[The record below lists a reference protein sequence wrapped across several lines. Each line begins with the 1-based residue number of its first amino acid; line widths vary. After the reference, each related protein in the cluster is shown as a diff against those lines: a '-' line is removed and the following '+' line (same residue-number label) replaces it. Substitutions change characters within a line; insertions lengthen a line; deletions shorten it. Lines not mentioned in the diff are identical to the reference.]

1 MTQPV
6 TTDPKQIVRL
16 FRDMGLVGAGG
27 AGFPTYFKYLKPTPI
42 LIVNCEEG
50 EPGYEADKLLLI
62 SYADQIKETLEML
75 KRIFGFERIVIGAKE
90 KDKEMLD
97 PLAQSHGF
105 ELYYTP
111 STYGYGEE
119 RWLTKAVT
127 GREVPGKQLPATVGV
142 TVNNVETIFNMYR
155 ALFEE
160 QPVTDKYLNIYG
172 EVAEPRVYCTP
183 VGTFSMDLLAH
194 SGIDTR
200 RHSQLMVIDGG
211 PLMGD
216 LVDIRAHAILKKTN
230 GLLVVDKAL
239 YVGDQVALK
248 QLPGEASPTWEDTL
262 PRAMAKLGLSRYLH
276 WKPQAPTDVRSEIRR
291 VRIYLTHT
299 LTPIV
304 KASIPSVYVG
314 DRVKRGQLVAK
325 PLDGPIE
332 DIKTLSVAQHAS
344 IDGTVK
350 EITGEYIVIERE
362 ASSAQV

>member
-1 MTQPV
+1 MTKPV
-6 TTDPKQIVRL
+6 TVDRKEVVRL

-27 AGFPTYFKYLKPTPI
+27 AGFPTYFKYIKPTPI

-62 SYADQIKETLEML
+62 TYADQMKEML
-75 KRIFGFERIVIGAKE
+75 DTLKMIFGFERIVIGAKE
-90 KDKEMLD
+90 KDQQTLD
-97 PLAQSHGF
+97 PLKKSHGF
-105 ELYYTP
+105 EIAYTP
-111 STYGYGEE
+111 SKYGFGEE
-119 RWLTKAVT
+119 RWLTKSVT
-127 GREVPGKQLPATVGV
+127 GREVPGKQLPSVVGV

-160 QPVTDKYLNIYG
+160 QPVVDKYLNVYG
-172 EVAEPRVYCTP
+172 EVAEPRVYCVP
-183 VGTFSMDLLAH
+183 VGTFSIDLLAH

-200 RHSQLMVIDGG
+200 RHHQLMLIDGG

-216 LVDIRAHAILKKTN
+216 IADVRVHAILKKTN

-239 YVGDQVALK
+239 YVGDQVAFK

-262 PRAMAKLGLSRYLH
+262 PRAMEKLGLTRYLH
-276 WKPQAPTDVRSEIRR
+276 WKPKAVTDVGTEIGR

-304 KASIPSVYVG
+304 KASVPAVKVG
-314 DRVKRGQLVAK
+314 DRVRRGQLVAK

-344 IDGTVK
+344 IDGVVK
-350 EITGEYIVIERE
+350 EITSEYIVIERD
-362 ASSAQV
+362 ATV